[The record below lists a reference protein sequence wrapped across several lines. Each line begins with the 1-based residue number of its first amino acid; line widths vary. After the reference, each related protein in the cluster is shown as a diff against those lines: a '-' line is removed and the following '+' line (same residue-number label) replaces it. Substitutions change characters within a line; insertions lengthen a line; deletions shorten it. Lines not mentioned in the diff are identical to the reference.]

1 MIKRYEFWSDFDD
14 CGMSE
19 DSEGE
24 WVKWQDIKYYLE
36 EEYLAGYDRGWAE
49 RGEAEGIINE

>member
-1 MIKRYEFWSDFDD
+1 MGKKLFPNWLTV
-14 CGMSE
+14 
-19 DSEGE
+19 GE